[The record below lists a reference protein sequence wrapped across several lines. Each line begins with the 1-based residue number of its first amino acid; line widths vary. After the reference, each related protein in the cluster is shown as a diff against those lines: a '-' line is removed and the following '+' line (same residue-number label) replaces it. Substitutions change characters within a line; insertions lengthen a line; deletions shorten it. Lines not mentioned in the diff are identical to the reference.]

1 MPIEILQ
8 EGKILLIVYSGT
20 VTRTELVE
28 MTGRLA
34 KLEEGM
40 ERVPNRLA
48 DLTRLTHPAVT
59 FADVLAF
66 ADQRRGLRFKN
77 AFRSAVLAQG
87 PVATGFAQM
96 WQALNDHP
104 QIAIEIFTDRRAALE
119 WLAEGPRTVTAP
131 TPR

>member
-1 MPIEILQ
+1 MPIEILR
-8 EGKILLIVYSGT
+8 EGEILLIVYSGT
-20 VTRTELVE
+20 VTQTELAE

-34 KLEEGM
+34 KLGDEM

-48 DLTRLTHPAVT
+48 DLTRITHPAVT
-59 FADVLAF
+59 FTDVLAF

-77 AFRSAVLAQG
+77 AFRSAVLAHG

-104 QIAIEIFTDRRAALE
+104 QISIEIFTDRAAALK
-119 WLAEGPRTVTAP
+119 WLAEDPRAITAP
-131 TPR
+131 TAR

>member
-1 MPIEILQ
+1 MPIEILR
-8 EGKILLIVYSGT
+8 EGEILLIVYSGT
-20 VTRTELVE
+20 VTQPELVE

-34 KLEEGM
+34 KVEDEM

-59 FADVLAF
+59 FTDVLAF
-66 ADQRRGLRFKN
+66 ANQRRGLRFRN
-77 AFRSAVLAQG
+77 AFRSAVLAHG

-104 QIAIEIFTDRRAALE
+104 QISIEIFTDRDAALK
-119 WLAEGPRTVTAP
+119 WLAEDPRAVTAP
-131 TPR
+131 TAR